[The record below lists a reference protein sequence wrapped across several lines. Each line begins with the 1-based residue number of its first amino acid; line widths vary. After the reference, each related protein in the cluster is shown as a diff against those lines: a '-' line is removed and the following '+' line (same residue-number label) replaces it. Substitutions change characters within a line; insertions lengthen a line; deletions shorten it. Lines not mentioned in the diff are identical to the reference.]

1 MNRLVLIDG
10 NAIIHRAYHAIPPMT
25 TKDGTS
31 VQAVFGFASMLLKII
46 TDLKPT
52 HMVTAFDVAG
62 GTFRNDLAES
72 YKATRV
78 KADQDLYD
86 QIPLVYSLVESFGI
100 SIVTKKGFEADDVI
114 GTLVRKCSAQNKECE
129 IVIVTGDKDLL
140 QLVGGNVKVYLL
152 RKGMSDTLL
161 CGDDEVVDIYGF
173 EPQFVPDYKALAGD
187 TSDNI
192 KGIKGVGDKTAIE
205 LIKEFG
211 SIEQMYEHLD
221 QLKELVKPAM
231 YTKIAEGKAD
241 AELSKQLATIHTDV
255 PDVECELGACAV
267 SFQADTVVE
276 TLQKFEFFSLIK
288 RARAALGETSKH
300 QDINT
305 KKSKKEVIG
314 VVSVKTEKEFG
325 VLVKEIEEVKR
336 FVCRIVGETIYIG
349 VEKGDTCAI
358 YNLQLLITNCQ
369 SLFSNKDLTL
379 IGHDIKQMMH
389 ILSTKGVTV
398 QNTLFD
404 VMIASYVLNSST
416 RSHDLAS
423 LMMRELG
430 SEATAA
436 AIVQGDLFG
445 AEASE
450 DHTQEVSALM
460 QLYTLYNEQLTPAD
474 QVVFADIEMALL
486 PVLKTMEEN
495 GIVVDTEMMSM
506 LSKRVAGEIEAVSKT
521 IWKEAGIEFNISS
534 STQLRDVL
542 FDTLALPTQ
551 GIKKGKT
558 GYSTASSEL
567 DKLRELHPI
576 IESIEEYRE
585 LEKLRNT
592 YIDVLPTLVKSDGRI
607 HTTFN
612 QAVASTG
619 RLSSTDPNMQNIPI
633 RTELGREI
641 RNAFIAAPGYSLI
654 AADYSQ
660 IELRVV
666 ASLAQDETLIG
677 IFERGEDVHAAT
689 AAVIN
694 GVKLEDVTKEMRRAA
709 KAVNFGVLYGQGAFG
724 LARGTGLTQ
733 WEAKQFIETYFQKF
747 SGVKRYLDETLV
759 FARQNGY
766 VETLFGRRRY
776 VPELASD
783 NFQLRNAGERMA
795 INMPVQ
801 GTAADIMKLAMI
813 ALSKS
818 IEQRAKNN
826 ADDVKMILQV
836 HDELV
841 LEVKEGMEEEVSK
854 LVKETMQNV
863 TKLKVPIDVEVGFGK
878 RWGEIK

>member
-1 MNRLVLIDG
+1 MSKFVLIDG

-46 TDLKPT
+46 ADLKPT
-52 HMVTAFDVAG
+52 HMVVAFDVAG
-62 GTFRNDLAES
+62 GSFRNDLAES

-86 QIPLVYSLVESFGI
+86 QIPLVYTLVESFGI

-114 GTLVRKCSAQNKECE
+114 GTLAQKCKMQNAECD

-140 QLVGGNVKVYLL
+140 QLVGGNVKVYLM

-173 EPQFVPDYKALAGD
+173 EPKFVPDYKALAGD

-211 SIEQMYEHLD
+211 SIEQMYERLD

-231 YTKIAEGKAD
+231 YTKIVEGKTD
-241 AELSKQLATIHTDV
+241 AQLSKQLATIHTDV
-255 PDVECELGACAV
+255 PDIACELSTCAV

-276 TLQKFEFFSLIK
+276 TLQKFEFFSFIK

-300 QDINT
+300 QDTNT
-305 KKSKKEVIG
+305 KKSKKEVIE

-325 VLVKEIEEVKR
+325 TLVKEIEEVKR

-358 YNLQLLITNCQ
+358 YNLQLLVTDCQ

-389 ILSTKGVTV
+389 AFFAKGMKVE
-398 QNTLFD
+398 NTLFD

-445 AEASE
+445 AETSE
-450 DHTQEVSALM
+450 DHTQEVSALT

-474 QVVFADIEMALL
+474 RVVFADIEMALL
-486 PVLKTMEEN
+486 PVLANMEEN
-495 GIVVDTEMMSM
+495 GIVVDTQMMSE

-521 IWKEAGIEFNISS
+521 IWKEAGVEFNISS

-592 YIDVLPTLVKSDGRI
+592 YIDVLPTLVKNDGRI

-641 RNAFIAAPGYSLI
+641 RNAFIAAPGCSLI

-666 ASLAQDETLIG
+666 ASLANDETLIG

-694 GVKLEDVTKEMRRAA
+694 GVKLEDVTKDMRRAA

-733 WEAKQFIETYFQKF
+733 FEAKRFIETYFQKF
-747 SGVKRYLDETLV
+747 AGVKKYLDETLV
-759 FARQNGY
+759 FAKNNGY

-776 VPELASD
+776 IPELSSD

-813 ALSKS
+813 ELD
-818 IEQRAKNN
+818 KNIRN
-826 ADDVKMILQV
+826 LKLEIRNSTKMILQV

-841 LEVKEGMEEEVSK
+841 LEVKEGMEDEVSK

-863 TKLKVPIDVEVGFGK
+863 TKLKVPIAVEVGFGK